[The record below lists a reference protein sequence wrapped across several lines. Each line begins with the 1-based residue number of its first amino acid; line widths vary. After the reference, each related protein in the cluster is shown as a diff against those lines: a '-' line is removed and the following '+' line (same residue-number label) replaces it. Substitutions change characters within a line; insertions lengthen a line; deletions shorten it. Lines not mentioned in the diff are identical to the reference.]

1 MIGDGVIGMV
11 KPRWHSLHWDIG
23 PESFQTAMEKLARNP
38 AKARL
43 LYIAEIGVGT
53 WLATRQTP
61 EKPALL

>member
-1 MIGDGVIGMV
+1 MIGDGVSGMV
-11 KPRWHSLHWDIG
+11 KPRGHSLLWDIG
-23 PESFQTAMEKLARNP
+23 PESFQAAMQKLAHNP

-61 EKPALL
+61 EEPGVF